1 MPERRAARGR
11 AAAADPAGA
20 RSRLSDLATGA
31 RARLVHCELSTADG
45 RLLSA
50 MGLSTGCRLR
60 VRKAGDPFIVEVRTT
75 RIGLS
80 RPVAERVWVAA
91 DDPRDP

>member
-1 MPERRAARGR
+1 MPDRREPT
-11 AAAADPAGA
+11 AAAA
-20 RSRLSDLATGA
+20 SRLSDLATGA
-31 RARLVHCELSTADG
+31 RARLMRCELPVADG
-45 RLLSA
+45 HLLAA

-60 VRKAGDPFIVEVRTT
+60 VRKAGDPFIVEVRSA

-91 DDPRDP
+91 DEPRDT